1 MVNFLIAHLCKLDVI
16 FNIYI
21 LEMMKLRRGDL
32 TSYVTETTRH
42 LLMVLV
48 LPTVVLRNTRP
59 WNSTLWWT
67 KSWGSGQACFPGSK
81 VELAWGFQTVKSR
94 ESWGR
99 EEVQI
104 NAIQAVR
111 HKCHLEGAKRR
122 DRPGGGN
129 GLEPS
134 QHSRLWGFRLKLGSW
149 TLAAI
154 PESLKIAAAVLD
166 GTLVAL
172 TMSAEDWA
180 QMSDHEFGNV
190 ELSLKNYNIQKIQQI
205 KPRNIWTHIMGW
217 K

>member
-1 MVNFLIAHLCKLDVI
+1 MVNFLIALLCKLDVI

-21 LEMMKLRRGDL
+21 LEMMKLRRGDP
-32 TSYVTETTRH
+32 TSYVTETTGH

-48 LPTVVLRNTRP
+48 LPTVVLRNTRLGTP
-59 WNSTLWWT
+59 LS
-67 KSWGSGQACFPGSK
+67 GSR

-99 EEVQI
+99 EEAQI

-190 ELSLKNYNIQKIQQI
+190 ELSLKNDNIQKIQQI